1 MKLNVSEAE
10 RRKLMRTLRWVITAT
25 MMDVHEETMLR
36 SIIERLKNLDCP
48 PKPPKVN
55 P

>member
-1 MKLNVSEAE
+1 MHLKVSEAE
-10 RRKLMRTLRWVITAT
+10 RRKLMRTLRWVLTAT
-25 MMDVHEETMLR
+25 MMDVHEESMLR
-36 SIIERLKNLDCP
+36 SIIERLDKLNTA

>member
-1 MKLNVSEAE
+1 MMLPIDDNE
-10 RRKLMRTLRWVITAT
+10 RRKLISTLRWVLTAT
-25 MMDVHEETMLR
+25 MMDSREESMIED
-36 SIIERLKNLDCP
+36 IINRLKTLHEP

>member
-10 RRKLMRTLRWVITAT
+10 RKKLMRTLRWVLTAT

-36 SIIERLKNLDCP
+36 DIIERLKSLSSA
-48 PKPPKVN
+48 PKPPKVD

>member
-1 MKLNVSEAE
+1 MMLPINDAE
-10 RRKLMRTLRWVITAT
+10 RRRLISTLRWVLIAT
-25 MMDVHEETMLR
+25 MMDSREETMIED
-36 SIIERLKNLDCP
+36 IINRLKTLHEP

>member
-1 MKLNVSEAE
+1 MKLNVTEAE

-25 MMDVHEETMLR
+25 MMDVHEESMLR
-36 SIIERLKNLDCP
+36 NIIERLKNLNSA

>member
-10 RRKLMRTLRWVITAT
+10 RKKLMRTLRWVLTAT
-25 MMDVHEETMLR
+25 MMDVHEEAMLR
-36 SIIERLKNLDCP
+36 DIIERLKSLSYP
-48 PKPPKVN
+48 PKPPKVD

>member
-1 MKLNVSEAE
+1 MKLKVSEAE
-10 RRKLMRTLRWVITAT
+10 RRKLMRTLRWVLTAT
-25 MMDVHEETMLR
+25 MMDVHEEAMLR
-36 SIIERLKNLDCP
+36 SIIERLENLNLA